1 MGEKL
6 QKSGESINIY
16 TSKQLLENT
25 FDLGFPG
32 NKEGKY
38 KQVYDSQAQE
48 KHHLIIYSLRNLAY
62 SKIWAKFHQ

>member
-16 TSKQLLENT
+16 TSKQLLENK

-32 NKEGKY
+32 NKEKRENINKY
-38 KQVYDSQAQE
+38 MIHRPK
-48 KHHLIIYSLRNLAY
+48 KNII
-62 SKIWAKFHQ
+62 